1 MDWYSRKP
9 SLDPSDP
16 QHTEEWKDS
25 IRQVIEK
32 LGSHEAE
39 RILLETLAEANKNGI
54 QIRPVSTPYL
64 NTIHPD
70 GQPTYPGNL
79 SVESRIHGIL
89 RWNAMMM
96 VTKANKENDGI
107 GGHISTYA
115 SVSTLWEVGMNHHFK
130 GKQGGNTIGDHVYFQ
145 GHASPGIYARAWL
158 EGRLSKEQIN
168 NFRQEVKN
176 LGLSSYP
183 HPRLMPDFWEFPTV
197 SMGLGPMS
205 AIHHARFNRYL
216 SDRGMA
222 DTAESTVW
230 YTMGDGE
237 SDEPESLS
245 EIALAAR
252 EGLDNLVFI
261 INCNLQRLDGPVRG
275 NGKIVQELEGRFS
288 GVGWNVI
295 KLLWGSK
302 WDQLFS
308 HQNGKYLAERLN
320 ELVDGDEQRIL
331 TGDAT
336 TIRNELFNSNEL
348 SEMIEGWSDADLLSL
363 TENLGG
369 HDMEKIHA
377 AFSSARA
384 NKGSPTVILARTIKG
399 YGLGPGFAG
408 RNTTHQKKK
417 ADIDAMIH
425 MREMIGLEF
434 TNEELESYPFVEP
447 GMMPEVEEYMKERR
461 QKLGGPIP
469 ERIDSGK
476 SIIVDSKIFT
486 EFDQGTKGTLEVS
499 TTMAFVKI
507 LRGIMKNKDMGS
519 QVVLII
525 PDEARTFGM
534 DPLFAEFGIYHP
546 EGQLYK
552 PVDHKTLMKYK
563 VSNEGQIIQA
573 GINEAGAMSTFIAS
587 AMSYATA
594 NIPTIPFYTFYSMF
608 GFQRVADLIWAA
620 ADGRARGFL
629 MGATSG
635 RTTLNGEGLQHQDG
649 HSLLMAHTNPAV
661 KAWDPAFAYE
671 IAAIIK
677 HGINEMYVKNKDV
690 INYIALYNENYSMP
704 EIPEGVDEKDILSGM
719 YHYKTFQPNEE
730 DLIEITVELLGSGPI
745 MQQVLRAAE
754 ILVEKGIA
762 CRVWSVT
769 SYGEL
774 YREAA
779 ELERLDRLSPQLE
792 EGSIAHG
799 VEKIMRP
806 RIFNSRIYQSLGD
819 TDVMNNPLVPED
831 WVCVAASDNIRAVPE
846 LIRPWVPQGK
856 FIVLG
861 TDGFGRSDTRSSLR
875 RFFEV
880 DAEHIALAAIS
891 GLADATGSAKDW
903 AMFES
908 AKKEF
913 GIDVE
918 REDIASL

>member
-1 MDWYSRKP
+1 MDWYARKP
-9 SLDPSDP
+9 SLEPSDP

-25 IRQVIEK
+25 IRQVIDK
-32 LGSHEAE
+32 LGSNEAE
-39 RILLETLAEANKNGI
+39 RILLETLAEANKNGME
-54 QIRPVSTPYL
+54 IRPVSTPYL

-70 GQPTYPGNL
+70 QQPTYPGNL

-130 GKQGGNTIGDHVYFQ
+130 GKNMGESIGDHIYFQ
-145 GHASPGIYARAWL
+145 GHASPGIYARSWL
-158 EGRLSKEQIN
+158 EGRLSKDQIN
-168 NFRQEVKN
+168 NFRQEVFGR
-176 LGLSSYP
+176 GLSSYP
-183 HPRLMPDFWEFPTV
+183 HPRLMPNYWEFPTV
-197 SMGLGPMS
+197 SMGLGAMS

-216 SDRGMA
+216 SDRGLA
-222 DTAESTVW
+222 DTRESTVW

-288 GVGWNVI
+288 GAGWNVI
-295 KLLWGSK
+295 KLLWGTK
-302 WDQLFS
+302 WDKLFS
-308 HQNGKYLAERLN
+308 HANGKYLAERLN
-320 ELVDGDEQRIL
+320 QLVDGDEQRIL
-331 TGDAT
+331 TGNAEI
-336 TIRNELFNSNEL
+336 IRNELFNSPEL
-348 SEMIEGWSDADLLSL
+348 SEMIQGWSDNDLIAL
-363 TENLGG
+363 TENVGG

-417 ADIDAMIH
+417 ADIDAMMY
-425 MREMIGLEF
+425 MRDMIGLEF
-434 TNEELESYPFVEP
+434 TDEELESYPFVEP
-447 GMMPEVEEYMKERR
+447 GMMPEIEEYMKQRR
-461 QKLGGPIP
+461 EKLGGSIP
-469 ERIDSGK
+469 ERI
-476 SIIVDSKIFT
+476 VRNEAVLANRKIFT
-486 EFDQGTKGTLEVS
+486 EFDDGTKGTLEVS

-507 LRGIMKNKDMGS
+507 IRGLMKDKVVGS

-563 VSNEGQIIQA
+563 VSKNGQIIQA

-594 NIPTIPFYTFYSMF
+594 NIATIPFYTFYSMF

-661 KAWDPAFAYE
+661 RAWDPAFAYE

-677 HGINEMYVKNKDV
+677 HGIDEMYVKDKDV
-690 INYIALYNENYSMP
+690 MHYIALYNENYSMP
-704 EIPEGVDEKDILSGM
+704 KIPHFVEEKDIISGM
-719 YHYKTFQPNEE
+719 YKYNDFGEGEQS
-730 DLIEITVELLGSGPI
+730 VELLGSGPI
-745 MQQVLRAAE
+745 MKQVLKAAE
-754 ILVEKGIA
+754 ILVEKGIS

-774 YREAA
+774 HREAA
-779 ELERLDRLSPQLE
+779 ELERMDRLSPTFYP
-792 EGSIAHG
+792 S
-799 VEKIMRP
+799 EKQIGFPEPVPERVVWKN
-806 RIFNSRIYQSLGD
+806 RHKSRIYECLSKSSHSMTPSD
-819 TDVMNNPLVPED
+819 N
-831 WVCVAASDNIRAVPE
+831 VCVAVSDNIRAIPE
-846 LIRPWVPQGK
+846 LIRPWIPQNTY
-856 FIVLG
+856 IVLG

-880 DAEHIALAAIS
+880 DSEHIALAAIS
-891 GLADATGSAKDW
+891 GLCKQGYADYSL
-903 AMFES
+903 FES
-908 AKKEF
+908 TKKEF

-918 REDIASL
+918 REDITSL

>member
-1 MDWYSRKP
+1 MDWYTRKP
-9 SLDPSDP
+9 SLEPSDQ
-16 QHTEEWKDS
+16 QHTDEWRDS

-39 RILLETLAEANKNGI
+39 RILLETLAEANKNGVE
-54 QIRPVSTPYL
+54 IRSVSTPYL
-64 NTIHPD
+64 NTIHPLE
-70 GQPTYPGNL
+70 QPTYPGNL
-79 SVESRIHGIL
+79 SIESRIHGIL

-130 GKQGGNTIGDHVYFQ
+130 GKNGGETIGDHVYFQ
-145 GHASPGIYARAWL
+145 GHASPGLYARAWL
-158 EGRLSKEQIN
+158 EGRLTKEQIY
-168 NFRQEVKN
+168 NFRQEVS
-176 LGLSSYP
+176 LSGLSSYP

-216 SDRGMA
+216 SDRGLA
-222 DTAESTVW
+222 NTNESTVW

-275 NGKIVQELEGRFS
+275 NGKIVQELEGRFA
-288 GVGWNVI
+288 GAGWNVI

-302 WDQLFS
+302 WDQLFA
-308 HQNGKYLAERLN
+308 HKNGNILAERLYQ
-320 ELVDGDEQRIL
+320 LVDGDEQRIL
-331 TGDAT
+331 TGDADI
-336 TIRNELFNSNEL
+336 IRTELFNSTEL
-348 SEMIEGWSDADLLSL
+348 SAMIAGWTDSDLLTL

-377 AFSSARA
+377 AFASARS

-399 YGLGPGFAG
+399 YGLGSGFAG

-417 ADIDAMIH
+417 ADIQAMIH
-425 MREMIGLEF
+425 MRDMIGLDLSDS
-434 TNEELESYPFVEP
+434 ELESFPFIER
-447 GMMPEVEEYMKERR
+447 GMMPEIEEYMQLQRER
-461 QKLGGPIP
+461 LGGPVP
-469 ERIDSGK
+469 ERIVSEK
-476 SIIVDSKIFT
+476 PMIVDPKIFT
-486 EFDQGTKGTLEVS
+486 EFDEGTKGTLEVS

-507 LRGIMKNKDMGS
+507 LRGLMKNKEVGP
-519 QVVLII
+519 QTVLII

-552 PVDHKTLMKYK
+552 PVDHQTLMKYK
-563 VSNEGQIIQA
+563 VSNNGQIIQA

-594 NIPTIPFYTFYSMF
+594 GVPTIPFYTFYSMF

-661 KAWDPAFAYE
+661 RAWDPAYAYE
-671 IAAIIK
+671 ISAIIK
-677 HGINEMYVKNKDV
+677 HGIDEMYVENKDV
-690 INYIALYNENYSMP
+690 LHYIALYNENYSMP
-704 EIPEGVDEKDILSGM
+704 AIPDGYGDENKVKEGILRGM
-719 YHYKTFQPNEE
+719 YELTNRDFTSGSDSIDNENV
-730 DLIEITVELLGSGPI
+730 TNSVQLLGSGPI
-745 MQQVLRAAE
+745 LQEVLKAADW
-754 ILVEKGIA
+754 LKEKGISSK
-762 CRVWSVT
+762 VWSVT

-774 YREAA
+774 HRDASKHTR
-779 ELERLDRLSPQLE
+779 LERLS
-792 EGSIAHG
+792 G
-799 VEKIMRP
+799 
-806 RIFNSRIYQSLGD
+806 YQESLGIPWVEAMLD
-819 TDVMNNPLVPED
+819 TAETSVV
-831 WVCVAASDNIRAVPE
+831 VAVSDNIRAVPN
-846 LIRPWVPQGK
+846 LIRPWVKGQY
-856 FIVLG
+856 IVLG
-861 TDGFGRSDTRSSLR
+861 TDGFGRSDTRPTLR
-875 RFFEV
+875 RFFEI
-880 DAEHIALAAIS
+880 DAEHIILASLA
-891 GLADATGSAKDW
+891 GLVRRGTLNVDIFNLAKQE
-903 AMFES
+903 FE
-908 AKKEF
+908 
-913 GIDVE
+913 IDLE
-918 REDIASL
+918 RNDIASI

>member
-1 MDWYSRKP
+1 MDWYARKP
-9 SLDPSDP
+9 SLEPSDP

-32 LGSHEAE
+32 LGNHEAE
-39 RILLETLAEANKNGI
+39 KILLETLAEANKNGLE
-54 QIRPVSTPYL
+54 IRPLSTPYL

-70 GQPTYPGNL
+70 QQPTYPGNL

-130 GKQGGNTIGDHVYFQ
+130 GKYKGNSIGDHIYFQ
-145 GHASPGIYARAWL
+145 GHASPGIYARSWL
-158 EGRLSKEQIN
+158 EGRFSKHQIN
-168 NFRQEVKN
+168 NFRQEVKGE
-176 LGLSSYP
+176 GLSSYP
-183 HPRLMPDFWEFPTV
+183 HPRLMPNYWEFPTV

-216 SDRGMA
+216 SDRGLA
-222 DTAESTVW
+222 DTRESTVW

-275 NGKIVQELEGRFS
+275 NGKIVQELEGRFA
-288 GVGWNVI
+288 GAGWNVI
-295 KLLWGSK
+295 KLLWGTK

-308 HQNGKYLAERLN
+308 HKNGRYLAERLN
-320 ELVDGDEQRIL
+320 RLVDGDEQRIL
-331 TGDAT
+331 TGDAQI
-336 TIRNELFNSNEL
+336 IRKELFNSPEL
-348 SEMIEGWSDADLLSL
+348 SAMIDGWTDKDLLAL
-363 TENLGG
+363 TENVGG

-377 AFSSARA
+377 AFNSARA

-417 ADIDAMIH
+417 ADIDAMIY
-425 MREMIGLEF
+425 MRDMIGLEF

-447 GMMPEVEEYMKERR
+447 GMIPEIEEYMKLRR
-461 QKLGGPIP
+461 EKLGGPIP
-469 ERIDSGK
+469 ERVDSEK
-476 SIIVDSKIFT
+476 EIIVQPTIFS
-486 EFDQGTKGTLEVS
+486 EFDGGTKGTLEVS

-507 LRGIMKNKDMGS
+507 LRGLMKDKEVGS

-534 DPLFAEFGIYHP
+534 DPLFSEFGIYHP

-594 NIPTIPFYTFYSMF
+594 GIPTIPFYTFYSMF

-677 HGINEMYVKNKDV
+677 HGINEMYVENKDI

-704 EIPEGVDEKDILSGM
+704 EIPEGIDEKDIISGM
-719 YHYKTFQPNEE
+719 YHYKTFQPKEE
-730 DLIEITVELLGSGPI
+730 KLIEITVDLLGSGPI
-745 MQQVLRAAE
+745 MQQVLKAAE
-754 ILVEKGIA
+754 ILVKKGIA

-774 YREAA
+774 YRNAA
-779 ELERLDRLSPQLE
+779 ELERLDRLSPHLVD
-792 EGSIAHG
+792 GDTSHG
-799 VEKIMRP
+799 VEKVVMP
-806 RIFNSRIYQSLGD
+806 RIFNSRIYQLLGD
-819 TDVMNNPLVPED
+819 TGVVNNPQVPED

-846 LIRPWVPQGK
+846 LIRPWVPQGR

-861 TDGFGRSDTRSSLR
+861 TDGFGRSDTRPSLR

-880 DAEHIALAAIS
+880 DAENIALAAIS
-891 GLADATGSAKDW
+891 GLANATGSGKDW
-903 AMFES
+903 EMFES
-908 AKKEF
+908 MKREF
-913 GIDVE
+913 DIDIE
-918 REDIASL
+918 REDITYS

>member
-1 MDWYSRKP
+1 MDWYTRRPPVDS
-9 SLDPSDP
+9 SDP
-16 QHTEEWKDS
+16 QHTDEWKDS
-25 IRQVIEK
+25 IRQVIEQ
-32 LGSHEAE
+32 LGIEDAE
-39 RILLETLAEANKNGI
+39 HILLETLAEAKRNGI
-54 QIRPVSTPYL
+54 DIRPVSTPYL

-70 GQPTYPGNL
+70 EQPTYPGNL
-79 SVESRIHGIL
+79 DIESTIHGIL

-96 VTKANKENDGI
+96 VTKANKEIDGI

-130 GKQGGNTIGDHVYFQ
+130 GNDGKYGIGDHIYFQ

-158 EGRLSKEQIN
+158 EGRLSKEQIEK
-168 NFRQEVKN
+168 FRQEVG
-176 LGLSSYP
+176 LQGLSSYP
-183 HPRLMPDFWEFPTV
+183 HPRLMPEFWEFPTV
-197 SMGLGPMS
+197 SMGLGGMS

-216 SDRGMA
+216 KDRGLA
-222 DTAESTVW
+222 DTSDSTIW

-245 EIALAAR
+245 EIALASR

-288 GVGWNVI
+288 GAGWNVI

-302 WDQLFS
+302 WDQLFN
-308 HQNGKYLAERLN
+308 HPNGKYLIRRLN

-331 TGDAT
+331 TGDASI
-336 TIRNELFNSNEL
+336 IRKELFNTAEL
-348 SEMIEGWSDADLLSL
+348 TALIDGWTDSDLLSL

-377 AFSSARA
+377 AFTSARA
-384 NKGSPTVILARTIKG
+384 NKGTPTVILARTIKG
-399 YGLGPGFAG
+399 YGLGSGFAG

-417 ADIDAMIH
+417 ADKDAMIH
-425 MREMIGLEF
+425 MRDMIGLEF
-434 TNEELESYPFVEP
+434 SDSELDSYPFVEP
-447 GMMPEVEEYMKERR
+447 GMVPEIEEYMLKRR
-461 QKLGGPIP
+461 EHLGGSIP
-469 ERIDSGK
+469 QRKTSEK
-476 SIIVDSKIFT
+476 SLVVDSNVFA
-486 EFDQGTKGTLEVS
+486 EFNGGTKGALEVS
-499 TTMAFVKI
+499 TTMSFVKI
-507 LRGIMKNKDMGS
+507 LRGLMKNKEIGS
-519 QVVLII
+519 NVVLII

-534 DPLFAEFGIYHP
+534 DPLFSEFGIYHP

-594 NIPTIPFYTFYSMF
+594 GIPTIPFYTFYSMF

-661 KAWDPAFAYE
+661 RGWDPAFAYE
-671 IAAIIK
+671 IATIIK
-677 HGINEMYVKNKDV
+677 HGINEMYVENRDV
-690 INYIALYNENYSMP
+690 LHYIALYNENYSMP
-704 EIPEGVDEKDILSGM
+704 EIPEGLNEKDILSGI
-719 YHYKTFQPNEE
+719 YLYKEFQPNEKGS
-730 DLIEITVELLGSGPI
+730 IESIVDLLGSGPI
-745 MQQVLRAAE
+745 MQQVLKAAE
-754 ILVEKGIA
+754 ILSDKGIS

-774 YREAA
+774 YREAS
-779 ELERLDRLSPQLE
+779 ENERIKRLSGYQISAVDNTIPWIETMLD
-792 EGSIAHG
+792 GSDES
-799 VEKIMRP
+799 V
-806 RIFNSRIYQSLGD
+806 
-819 TDVMNNPLVPED
+819 V
-831 WVCVAASDNIRAVPE
+831 VAASDNIQAVPE
-846 LIRPWVPQGK
+846 LIRPWVKGQY
-856 FIVLG
+856 IVLG
-861 TDGFGRSDTRSSLR
+861 TDGFGRSDTRTALR

-880 DAEHIALAAIS
+880 DSEHIVLAALAGLVRKGTIEMAIF
-891 GLADATGSAKDW
+891 DATKQ
-903 AMFES
+903 
-908 AKKEF
+908 EF
-913 GIDVE
+913 GIDIE
-918 REDIASL
+918 RNDIASL

>member
-1 MDWYSRKP
+1 M
-9 SLDPSDP
+9 
-16 QHTEEWKDS
+16 
-25 IRQVIEK
+25 QV
-32 LGSHEAE
+32 L
-39 RILLETLAEANKNGI
+39 
-54 QIRPVSTPYL
+54 
-64 NTIHPD
+64 
-70 GQPTYPGNL
+70 
-79 SVESRIHGIL
+79 
-89 RWNAMMM
+89 
-96 VTKANKENDGI
+96 
-107 GGHISTYA
+107 
-115 SVSTLWEVGMNHHFK
+115 
-130 GKQGGNTIGDHVYFQ
+130 
-145 GHASPGIYARAWL
+145 GIYARSWL
-158 EGRLSKEQIN
+158 EGRFSRYQIN
-168 NFRQEVKN
+168 NFRQEVKGE
-176 LGLSSYP
+176 GLSSYP
-183 HPRLMPDFWEFPTV
+183 HPRLMPNYWEFPTV

-216 SDRGMA
+216 SDRGLA
-222 DTAESTVW
+222 DTRESIVW

-288 GVGWNVI
+288 GAGWNVI
-295 KLLWGSK
+295 KLLWGTK
-302 WDQLFS
+302 WDELFS
-308 HQNGKYLAERLN
+308 HKNGKYLAERLN

-331 TGDAT
+331 TGDAQI
-336 TIRNELFNSNEL
+336 IRKELFNSPEL
-348 SEMIEGWSDADLLSL
+348 SAMIDGWTDTDLLSL
-363 TENLGG
+363 TENVGG

-417 ADIDAMIH
+417 ADIDAMIY
-425 MREMIGLEF
+425 MRDMIGLEF

-447 GMMPEVEEYMKERR
+447 GMMPEIEEYMKQRR
-461 QKLGGPIP
+461 EKLGGPIP
-469 ERIDSGK
+469 ERVDSQK
-476 SIIVDSKIFT
+476 EIIVQPKIFS
-486 EFDQGTKGTLEVS
+486 EFDGGTKGTLEVS

-507 LRGIMKNKDMGS
+507 LRGLMKDKEVGP

-534 DPLFAEFGIYHP
+534 DPLFSEFGIYHP

-563 VSNEGQIIQA
+563 VSKEGQIIQA

-594 NIPTIPFYTFYSMF
+594 GIPTIPFYTFYSMF

-677 HGINEMYVKNKDV
+677 HGINEMYVENKDV
-690 INYIALYNENYSMP
+690 IHYIALYNENYSMP
-704 EIPEGVDEKDILSGM
+704 EIPEGVDEKDIQNGIYL
-719 YHYKTFQPNEE
+719 YKEFQPNENN
-730 DLIEITVELLGSGPI
+730 LIESTVDLLGSGPI
-745 MQQVLRAAE
+745 MQQVLTAAE
-754 ILVEKGIA
+754 ILSDRGIR
-762 CRVWSVT
+762 CKVWSVT

-774 YREAA
+774 YRKSSEFDRIQ
-779 ELERLDRLSPQLE
+779 RLTGYQSE
-792 EGSIAHG
+792 SIYSIIEGSDDS
-799 VEKIMRP
+799 V
-806 RIFNSRIYQSLGD
+806 
-819 TDVMNNPLVPED
+819 V
-831 WVCVAASDNIRAVPE
+831 VAASDNIRAVPE
-846 LIRPWVPQGK
+846 LIRPWVLGRY
-856 FIVLG
+856 IVLG
-861 TDGFGRSDTRSSLR
+861 TDGFGRSDTRTALR

-880 DAEHIALAAIS
+880 DSEHIVLAALAGLVQKGTIDIAI
-891 GLADATGSAKDW
+891 LDATKQ
-903 AMFES
+903 
-908 AKKEF
+908 EF

-918 REDIASL
+918 REDITSI